1 MKKLLFILI
10 LCICSIVKGQTSCVT
25 YKNMSYGWNTITK
38 EWDNVDI
45 TYDKIK
51 ITCINDNIY
60 VESKNMSHYTTY
72 KSLGTELVDGVKV
85 RRWMGYDEHN
95 TILRIVTKY
104 SKGIIS
110 FSFMYDDS
118 MYSYYSVLN

>member
-1 MKKLLFILI
+1 
-10 LCICSIVKGQTSCVT
+10 
-25 YKNMSYGWNTITK
+25 MSYGWNTITK